1 MNKMIKEIGRKGYS
15 YVRAT
20 DQKMCVCS
28 KTENSGCPGEV
39 EELSLL
45 LFSLQKR
52 QGTAY
57 WQAELDSERAIFPC
71 LFLFTP
77 SLNNSVSPSLQYKAL
92 SFKSS
97 FSS

>member
-1 MNKMIKEIGRKGYS
+1 MIKEIGRKGYS

-57 WQAELDSERAIFPC
+57 WQAELDSERASFDIGFKH
-71 LFLFTP
+71 LSLLVSFHSQLKQLSFSLFTI
-77 SLNNSVSPSLQYKAL
+77 
-92 SFKSS
+92 
-97 FSS
+97 